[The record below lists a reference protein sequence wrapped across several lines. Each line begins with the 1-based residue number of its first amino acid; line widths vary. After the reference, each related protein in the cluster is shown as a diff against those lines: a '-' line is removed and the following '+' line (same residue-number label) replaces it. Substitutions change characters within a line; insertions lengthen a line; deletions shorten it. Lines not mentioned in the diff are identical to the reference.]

1 MDAPRPSH
9 IALLFPLWAVLMGA
23 AGYLYPALLGQG
35 KMLIVPLLVVI
46 MFGMGLTLKPADFK
60 RALGRW
66 PVVLLG
72 LGLQFGLMPAMAWL
86 IANGLDLPAT
96 LMLGMILVGS
106 VAGGTSSNVLC
117 FLAGGD
123 VALSITLT
131 SLATL
136 LSIVATP
143 LLVWF
148 WADAHIDVPIVAMLV
163 SIAEIVLLPVMA
175 GMLVNKWLGRRW
187 PERDG
192 WCALLSA
199 LVIGL
204 VIGII
209 VALNVEALVAMG
221 IWVLVAVILHNI
233 TGMAAGLGL
242 SWLATRDHVVARTIA
257 IEVGMQNSAL
267 AVALAE
273 QYFSMAAALPGAVFS
288 IWHNL
293 AGAATSA
300 LCRRWDQ
307 PDRIKTGDSGL

>member
-1 MDAPRPSH
+1 MRAPHPSH
-9 IALLFPLWAVLMGA
+9 IALLFPPWAVLMGA
-23 AGYLYPALLGQG
+23 AGYLLPSIPGQG
-35 KMLIVPLLVVI
+35 KALIVPLLVVI

-66 PVVLLG
+66 PIALLG
-72 LGLQFGLMPAMAWL
+72 LGLQFGLMPALAWV
-86 IANGLDLPAT
+86 IAYGLDLPAT
-96 LMLGMILVGS
+96 LTLGMILVGS

-143 LLVWF
+143 LLVWV
-148 WADAHIDVPIVAMLV
+148 WADARIDVPIAAMLV

-175 GMLVNKWLGRRW
+175 GMLVNKLLGQRW

-199 LVIGL
+199 LAIGL

-209 VALNVEALVAMG
+209 VALNVEALATMG
-221 IWVLVAVILHNI
+221 IWVLIAVILHNV
-233 TGMAAGLGL
+233 TGMVAGFFL
-242 SWLATRDHVVARTIA
+242 SWLATRNSVIARTIA

-307 PDRIKTGDSGL
+307 QDMIRVGDPGS